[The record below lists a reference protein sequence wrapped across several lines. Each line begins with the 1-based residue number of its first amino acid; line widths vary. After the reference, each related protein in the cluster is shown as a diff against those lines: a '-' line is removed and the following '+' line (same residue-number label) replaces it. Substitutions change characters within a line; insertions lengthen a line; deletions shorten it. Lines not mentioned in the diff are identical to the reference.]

1 MSKRVVIKVTRDL
14 FFIGQRD
21 QALCNSAN
29 SFGAYMKLQFQYG
42 VGGLD
47 QVSSVEDNTNGPRLA
62 NDAWRGAPAGGA
74 IEVPD
79 TYRS

>member
-1 MSKRVVIKVTRDL
+1 
-14 FFIGQRD
+14 
-21 QALCNSAN
+21 
-29 SFGAYMKLQFQYG
+29 MKLQFQHG

-79 TYRS
+79 TGVVVWA